1 MSHDVHDPGYWQLY
15 LLMGLDFHIK
25 TNVVVD
31 VDKGW
36 IQVKQGQRNNV
47 QILPLNMVNLLQLEI
62 DQNKCIDEGHQD
74 ETLQLWGIKHQ
85 PLGEAKVRHGIQNKD
100 LLNIDESTLPNG
112 SKEVEKLMENE
123 LNLFV

>member
-1 MSHDVHDPGYWQLY
+1 
-15 LLMGLDFHIK
+15 
-25 TNVVVD
+25 
-31 VDKGW
+31 
-36 IQVKQGQRNNV
+36 
-47 QILPLNMVNLLQLEI
+47 MVNLLQLEI